1 MKVTEQLNPSERSV
15 QPEQNSLFSLIR
27 EFLQKRTVRIITDN
41 HRLFSEKDMSIFS
54 GNATFYILMAMVPF
68 FSLAAGL
75 INFLPEEYLYSF
87 ADLIQSLFPDIE
99 QIQDMLKD
107 LLSHFNPA
115 TGTVVISISLLSML
129 WSASQGVSAL
139 QLGLRRLC
147 SSNQSKLKLRIASL
161 FCTVLFILVIASLL
175 IFRVLRSSISDF
187 GREIARLLNRPEI
200 SDLLNSILNDG
211 GLITLAATLVIVMLA
226 YTFLQGHTRSFRSQ
240 LPGAVF
246 TVINW
251 HLFSLLFELF
261 IAKSCSASA
270 LYGSL
275 ASIFLTAMWLKTII
289 TILFYGASL
298 NEVLAMQAENGTE
311 SSPNAS

>member
-41 HRLFSEKDMSIFS
+41 LRLFSEKDMSIFS

-240 LPGAVF
+240 LPAP
-246 TVINW
+246 
-251 HLFSLLFELF
+251 SLL
-261 IAKSCSASA
+261 
-270 LYGSL
+270 
-275 ASIFLTAMWLKTII
+275 
-289 TILFYGASL
+289 
-298 NEVLAMQAENGTE
+298 
-311 SSPNAS
+311 